1 MFTEDRD
8 KWDVLVGALVV
19 AIVIVG
25 VFTIGSQ
32 RPPRVLP
39 GPVATTPLAAPA
51 AATPRVDMGHA
62 SVKRVSDPS
71 IAVAYECTRD
81 GQRILSDRPC
91 GADASIRRIAEPNR
105 MDAQDTRA
113 LYSPVYVGS
122 QRSRGTSSTGEASST
137 SGVCDSIEAQIDSI
151 NARMRHAYRNREGEQ
166 LRERLREL
174 SRQRY
179 EAKCI
184 R

>member
-1 MFTEDRD
+1 MFTEERD

-91 GADASIRRIAEPNR
+91 GADASIRRIAGTLRIRGRSIARCTSALSEAAGRRLPGR
-105 MDAQDTRA
+105 PQAHPECAIQSRHKSTPSMHECATR
-113 LYSPVYVGS
+113 
-122 QRSRGTSSTGEASST
+122 TGIGKASS
-137 SGVCDSIEAQIDSI
+137 S
-151 NARMRHAYRNREGEQ
+151 
-166 LRERLREL
+166 ERGCA
-174 SRQRY
+174 S
-179 EAKCI
+179 
-184 R
+184 

>member
-91 GADASIRRIAEPNR
+91 GADAYCGVRRRRIAWTLRIRGRSIARCTSALSEAGGRRLPGR
-105 MDAQDTRA
+105 PQAHPECAIQSRHKSTPSMHECATR
-113 LYSPVYVGS
+113 
-122 QRSRGTSSTGEASST
+122 TGIGKASS
-137 SGVCDSIEAQIDSI
+137 S
-151 NARMRHAYRNREGEQ
+151 
-166 LRERLREL
+166 ERGCE
-174 SRQRY
+174 S
-179 EAKCI
+179 
-184 R
+184 